1 MKVPVTSTL
10 CLFAYG
16 ECRIIYSAVL
26 EELLVYILHLHN
38 ELLALVVLAINIKD
52 GTASISTIAKLLR
65 IKIRDILHVLLAMK
79 HSVQKADEQLLVKLR
94 TEQALKTEI
103 YNV

>member
-1 MKVPVTSTL
+1 MKVPIATTL

-16 ECRIIYSAVL
+16 ERRIIYSAVF
-26 EELLVYILHLHN
+26 EELIVYILHLHN
-38 ELLALVVLAINIKD
+38 ELLSLVVLAINIED
-52 GTASISTIAKLLR
+52 GTASINSVAKLFLV
-65 IKIRDILHVLLAMK
+65 KIRDILHVLLAMK

-94 TEQALKTEI
+94 AEQALKTEI

>member
-10 CLFAYG
+10 CLFANG
-16 ECRIIYSAVL
+16 EGRIIYGAVL
-26 EELLVYILHLHN
+26 EELLVYVLHLYN

-65 IKIRDILHVLLAMK
+65 IKIRDILHVLLTMK
-79 HSVQKADEQLLVKLR
+79 HGVQKADEQLLVELR
-94 TEQALKTEI
+94 AKETLKTEI